1 VIEWKDAYS
10 VGNLDIDTQHKKLF
24 EIAGRA
30 YALLKDDML
39 GDKYDEIIGIVD
51 ELKDYTV
58 YHFSFEEEYM
68 RKIGYKK
75 FLSHKTIHDD
85 FIERI
90 NSVNLNDIDS
100 DQSRYLMETLDFIVN
115 WIGEHILGTDK
126 RYAEQ

>member
-1 VIEWKDAYS
+1 MLEWKDEYS
-10 VGNLDIDTQHKKLF
+10 VGNEDIDMQHKKLF

-30 YALLKDDML
+30 YALLKDDM
-39 GDKYDEIIGIVD
+39 GDKYDQIVTIVD

-90 NSVNLNDIDS
+90 NNVNFNDIDS

-126 RYAEQ
+126 QYAG